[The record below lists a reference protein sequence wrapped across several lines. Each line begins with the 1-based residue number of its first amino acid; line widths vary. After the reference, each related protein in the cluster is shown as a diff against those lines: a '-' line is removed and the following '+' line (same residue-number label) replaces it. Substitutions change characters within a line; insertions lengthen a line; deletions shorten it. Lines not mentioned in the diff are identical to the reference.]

1 MPKSIFSSSIGQKII
16 MGATGAFLIVFVVM
30 HLLGNLEIFFG
41 RDAMNDYAVFLRS
54 IPKALWSLRILTL
67 VSFVTHIYLSI
78 KLSLENKAARPV
90 AYAVKHNRAATTAS
104 QTMIYSGTLLL
115 AFILFHLA
123 HLTFGWTHPEH
134 FHMVD
139 AAGRHDVYGMA
150 VAGFQN
156 GWIVCFYIIAVG
168 SLCFHLSHGFSS
180 AAQTFGIAR
189 GSTALLLR
197 QGGRLFSALIFLG
210 YVSIPLSV
218 WLGFVG

>member
-1 MPKSIFSSSIGQKII
+1 

-41 RDAMNDYAVFLRS
+41 RDAMNEYAIFLRS

-67 VSFVTHIYLSI
+67 ISFVTHIYLSI

-90 AYAVKHNRAATTAS
+90 GYAVKQNVAATTAS
-104 QTMIYSGTLLL
+104 RTMMYSGILLL

-139 AAGRHDVYGMA
+139 HLGRHDVYGMA

-156 GWIVCFYIIAVG
+156 GWLVAFYIIAVA
-168 SLCFHLSHGFSS
+168 SLSFHLSHGFAS
-180 AAQTFGIAR
+180 AAQTYGLSKGAYGPLF
-189 GSTALLLR
+189 R
-197 QGGRLFSALIFLG
+197 QGGMIFSILIFIG